1 MFCYLVGVL
10 RLARGRFSLGRY
22 DELNVLVGG
31 GTPYR
36 LLARNGEAHIDGV
49 LRDGFHVR

>member
-10 RLARGRFSLGRY
+10 RLSLGWY
-22 DELNVLVGG
+22 DELNVLVG